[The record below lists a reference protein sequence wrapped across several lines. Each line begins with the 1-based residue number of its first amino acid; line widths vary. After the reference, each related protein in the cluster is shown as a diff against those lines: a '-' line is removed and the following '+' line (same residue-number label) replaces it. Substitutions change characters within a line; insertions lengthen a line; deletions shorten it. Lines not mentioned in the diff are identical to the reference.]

1 MKKKIYKS
9 STPKREKYLFDGWT
23 YISVL
28 THHGT
33 WSKFGVNTFILN
45 DRVNIFGNYRGYRS
59 VRLYHRIGPEKWSRY
74 VEK

>member
-23 YISVL
+23 YFSVL

-33 WSKFGVNTFILN
+33 WSSELGFILN

-59 VRLYHRIGPEKWSRY
+59 IRLYNRIGPEKWSRY